1 MYIVTVFYTAAH
13 QCDAALFML
22 FPRIALTIM
31 HDFTQWYDQNYPFLS
46 GHGIWLRGGELN
58 AVDASHYDS
67 AELRVLFARL
77 STYRDTATSFTHQL
91 LYELAHEVS
100 GCFADIAYLPPPRD
114 GELMQRD
121 CVPWLLGTQT
131 KRGPRDFD
139 LIGLSNAILMELSSL
154 PALLDASAIPLGK
167 AARMADEQLPLV
179 LLGGANALHT
189 SALFGPD
196 PLVDIIFVGEDS
208 ATITSLLTICRD
220 ARRQGLS
227 KRELLSALSAVDGVF
242 EPDILQPTKRA
253 IAPQVALLRRGLV
266 SFEPEAA
273 GHTHLPI
280 SEGCPWSCSFC
291 AESWARKPYRETS
304 VEDAI
309 QSARQLKRSTGAHAI
324 DLFSFNFNIHSHFY
338 ELFGGVNRVFGSVGL
353 KSQRFDMLA
362 QDRQLLPFL
371 LSVGKSS
378 ITCGLE
384 GISPRLRRYLD
395 KGLNERHFEHSLLQ
409 LLQAKV
415 RELKIFLIATGRE
428 EEQDF
433 IEFKELLRS
442 MSLTCGRLGRQMR
455 IIFSMTP
462 LVRFSWT
469 PQEYEDAAAASQ
481 MREIVLQ
488 TERIVNGHGFEFRA
502 SAGVQEYRIAQLLA
516 RADTPALSEALVELY
531 RQTGFVYYEGVP
543 ETVADCFEQL
553 LTQRGFEPAALLKA
567 ASPQTPRSW
576 DHLAPG
582 VDKSRLLARHARL
595 SAAVS
600 ADEAADEDVDNC
612 DIALTFPDETLQ
624 AALPRRAPK
633 RTNEVVMIGL
643 HRTES
648 SRGIGGSVMAMAV
661 AGALMRTAPELTD
674 SYRGCRGSC
683 LEQRFGTPWLFGDD
697 CFETEWES
705 SGATLLRSLLEQE
718 DFCQAFSAQ
727 LRDWG
732 SYRATTQNSAT
743 RIEIRSP
750 FGCNASAYCQ
760 ERHLKHTFRRGA
772 AGEARYEFTKDA
784 LRRKVLRSLRVEQ
797 DGSGASV
804 VQIVPLERFELGAFV
819 QESFALPTAEEWIRL
834 LIKVSAQDV

>member
-1 MYIVTVFYTAAH
+1 MLRRTAVS
-13 QCDAALFML
+13 QPLFMI
-22 FPRIALTIM
+22 FPWIALTLM
-31 HDFTQWYDQNYPFLS
+31 SDFTQWYDHNYPFLS
-46 GHGIWLRGGELN
+46 GHGTWLRGGEIN
-58 AVDASHYDS
+58 SVDASHYDS
-67 AELRVLFARL
+67 AQFRVLFARL

-91 LYELAHEVS
+91 LYELAQGVS

-154 PALLDASAIPLGK
+154 PALLDRSAIPLGK
-167 AARMADEQLPLV
+167 AARMADEQLPLL

-208 ATITSLLTICRD
+208 ATISRLLTISRD
-220 ARRQGLS
+220 AKRRGLS
-227 KRELLSALSAVDGVF
+227 KRELLSALTQVEGVF
-242 EPDILQPTKRA
+242 EPDILQPATRVV
-253 IAPQVALLRRGLV
+253 APQVALLRRGLV
-266 SFEPEAA
+266 SFEAEAA

-291 AESWARKPYRETS
+291 AESWARKPYRETR

-309 QSARQLKRSTGAHAI
+309 EAARALKRSTGAHAI
-324 DLFSFNFNIHSHFY
+324 DLFSFNFNIHSRFY
-338 ELFGGVNRVFGSVGL
+338 ELYGGVNRVFSSVGL

-384 GISPRLRRYLD
+384 GISVRLRHYLD

-462 LVRFSWT
+462 LVRFCWT
-469 PQEYEDAAAASQ
+469 PQEYEDASGAGA

-502 SAGVQEYRIAQLLA
+502 SAGVQEYRIAQILA
-516 RADTPALSEALVELY
+516 RADTAAVSEAVVELY

-553 LTQRGFEPAALLKA
+553 LTERGFEPATLLKA
-567 ASPQTPRSW
+567 PEVGQSRCW

-582 VDKSRLLARHARL
+582 VDKSRLQKRHLRF
-595 SAAVS
+595 SAPPTVGEEREEEQDA
-600 ADEAADEDVDNC
+600 C
-612 DIALTFPDETLQ
+612 DIALDFPDETLL
-624 AALPRRAPK
+624 AARPRRASA
-633 RTNEVVMIGL
+633 RSNEVVVIGL
-643 HRTES
+643 TRTER
-648 SRGIGGSVMAMAV
+648 SRGISGSVMAMAI
-661 AGALMRTAPELTD
+661 AGALMRSAPELTD
-674 SYRGCRGSC
+674 SYRGCRGSG
-683 LEQRFGTPWLFGDD
+683 LEQRFGTAWVFGDD
-697 CFETEWES
+697 HFETEWDS
-705 SGATLLRSLLEQE
+705 SGATLLRSLIEQE
-718 DFCQAFSAQ
+718 DFRQAFDIE
-727 LRDWG
+727 LGGWG
-732 SYRATTQNSAT
+732 SYRAETTSEAL

-750 FGCNASAYCQ
+750 FACNASSYCQ
-760 ERHLKHTFRRGA
+760 ERHLKHTFRRAASGGA
-772 AGEARYEFTKDA
+772 TYEFTKDA
-784 LRRKVLRSLRVEQ
+784 LRRKLLRSLTVEQ
-797 DGSGASV
+797 EASGQSV
-804 VQIVPLERFELGAFV
+804 VHLTPLERFELGAFV
-819 QESFALPTAEEWIRL
+819 QECFCLPSAEEWVRL
-834 LIKVSAQDV
+834 LIKVGT